1 MKTNFGKTN
10 AYCVICPKKCRW
22 DEHFNTPYKWE
33 YYQVEEVRT
42 FEDLKARYDTAMSGK
57 VEKEAIIV
65 SLREGI
71 EICQNETL
79 TIIKEVKSCL
89 ERLNEI
95 ALKPNAIKTEVE
107 YIDVLIESAKQE
119 KKLGWQEEV
128 SALTGLRGTAE
139 LQFRLIKD
147 PEEMERS
154 MIRLNEQQ

>member
-1 MKTNFGKTN
+1 M
-10 AYCVICPKKCRW
+10 
-22 DEHFNTPYKWE
+22 
-33 YYQVEEVRT
+33 
-42 FEDLKARYDTAMSGK
+42 
-57 VEKEAIIV
+57 
-65 SLREGI
+65 
-71 EICQNETL
+71 
-79 TIIKEVKSCL
+79 TIIKDVKGCL

-128 SALTGLRGTAE
+128 SALTGLRETAV

-147 PEEMERS
+147 PEGIEIREIS